1 MHNKIKKAHTCK
13 QAFGP
18 ELIRVLN
25 SQPTG
30 EIIIYLTVGCQYFL
44 PDPWY
49 LPSQRALQPSGQ
61 YKVVLLVWRL
71 YCASYS
77 WYWQNLL
84 EKPTE
89 REYYTDN
96 AVAMVQCKVLKQL
109 QLLEGR
115 KIDDQDIVDDV
126 NFLNETLQASVQDLR
141 LW

>member
-1 MHNKIKKAHTCK
+1 MQTNPAVEQNAKY
-13 QAFGP
+13 
-18 ELIRVLN
+18 LN
-25 SQPTG
+25 LVRL
-30 EIIIYLTVGCQYFL
+30 EVCTVVICG
-44 PDPWY
+44 D
-49 LPSQRALQPSGQ
+49 
-61 YKVVLLVWRL
+61 VD
-71 YCASYS
+71 YC
-77 WYWQNLL
+77 QNLL

-141 LW
+141 FVAV

>member
-1 MHNKIKKAHTCK
+1 MCVDVEHC
-13 QAFGP
+13 
-18 ELIRVLN
+18 
-25 SQPTG
+25 
-30 EIIIYLTVGCQYFL
+30 
-44 PDPWY
+44 
-49 LPSQRALQPSGQ
+49 
-61 YKVVLLVWRL
+61 
-71 YCASYS
+71 
-77 WYWQNLL
+77 QNLL

-141 LW
+141 FVACSFFCRTFCYMCVYQLSTSNDMN